1 MQPGHLQGATILGRV
16 GLDDR
21 QLFQDVREV
30 LIRHDLEG
38 LIVLGC
44 PDNEYD
50 MEVERILPQL
60 AAARDAAD
68 VAAIVQKVFVEMFG
82 EKEIPSAAA
91 VAAAADEIWLLYQEA
106 AERHSPE
113 DISLM
118 LAQKDVE
125 GIVFR
130 LGMSRLLL
138 AGVLVHGVEV
148 NDLFRLLRA
157 VDASELADRL
167 ISALMQAQATIN
179 QRRGRSWVAEAS
191 ELGLFDQLEAGDTEL
206 ADRLDRALDDQ
217 ATHFALTV
225 DDRTI
230 VLNALDDP
238 PEGLATLRTVLMSE
252 HQSRQRD
259 GLG

>member
-1 MQPGHLQGATILGRV
+1 M

-21 QLFQDVREV
+21 QLFRGVREI
-30 LIRHDLEG
+30 LNRHDLEG
-38 LIVLGC
+38 LLVLGC

-50 MEVERILPQL
+50 VEVEQILPQL
-60 AAARDAAD
+60 AAARAAAD
-68 VAAIVQKVFVEMFG
+68 VAAIVQKVFMEMFN
-82 EKEIPSAAA
+82 ESPSTAA
-91 VAAAADEIWLLYQEA
+91 VAAAADEIWLLYQCA
-106 AERHSPE
+106 AERHLPD

-118 LAQKDVE
+118 LVQKDVA

-130 LGMSRLLL
+130 LGMPRLLL

-148 NDLFRLLRA
+148 NVLFRLLRA

-167 ISALMQAQATIN
+167 IGALMQAQATIN

-217 ATHFALTV
+217 ATHFAMTV
-225 DDRTI
+225 DDRAI
-230 VLNALDDP
+230 ILAALEEP
-238 PEGLATLRTVLMSE
+238 PNGLAEFRAVLLNE
-252 HQSRQRD
+252 HQWRQPERLD
-259 GLG
+259 P

>member
-1 MQPGHLQGATILGRV
+1 M

-21 QLFQDVREV
+21 QLFRGVREV
-30 LIRHDLEG
+30 LNRHDLEG
-38 LIVLGC
+38 LIVVGG

-60 AAARDAAD
+60 AAARAAAD
-68 VAAIVQKVFVEMFG
+68 VAAIVQKVFMEMFN
-82 EKEIPSAAA
+82 ESPSTAA
-91 VAAAADEIWLLYQEA
+91 VAAAADEIWLLYQCA

-125 GIVFR
+125 EIVFR
-130 LGMSRLLL
+130 LGMPRLLL

-167 ISALMQAQATIN
+167 IGALMHAQATIN

-191 ELGLFDQLEAGDTEL
+191 QLGLFDQLEAGDTEL

-217 ATHFALTV
+217 ATHFAMTV
-225 DDRTI
+225 DDRAI

-238 PEGLATLRTVLMSE
+238 PEGLATLRAVLMSE
-252 HQSRQRD
+252 RQSRQRD

>member
-1 MQPGHLQGATILGRV
+1 M

-21 QLFQDVREV
+21 QLFRGVREI
-30 LIRHDLEG
+30 LNRHDLEG
-38 LIVLGC
+38 LLVLGC

-50 MEVERILPQL
+50 VEVEQILPQL
-60 AAARDAAD
+60 AAARAAAD
-68 VAAIVQKVFVEMFG
+68 VAAIVQKVFMEMFN
-82 EKEIPSAAA
+82 ESPSTAA
-91 VAAAADEIWLLYQEA
+91 VAAAADEIWLLYQGA
-106 AERHSPE
+106 AERHLPD

-118 LAQKDVE
+118 LVQKDVA

-130 LGMSRLLL
+130 LGMPRLLL

-148 NDLFRLLRA
+148 NVLFRLLRA

-167 ISALMQAQATIN
+167 IGALMQAQATIN

-217 ATHFALTV
+217 ATHFAMTV
-225 DDRTI
+225 DDRAI
-230 VLNALDDP
+230 ILAALEEPPNGLAELRAVLLNEHQWRQA
-238 PEGLATLRTVLMSE
+238 EGL
-252 HQSRQRD
+252 D
-259 GLG
+259 P